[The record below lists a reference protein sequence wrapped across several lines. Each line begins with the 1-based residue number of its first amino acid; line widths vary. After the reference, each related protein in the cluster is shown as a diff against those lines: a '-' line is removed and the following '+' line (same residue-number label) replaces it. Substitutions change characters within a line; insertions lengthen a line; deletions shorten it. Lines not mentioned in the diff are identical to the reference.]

1 MGLFNRLSSRLR
13 KSSAPAVQPAQA
25 AQGQIVPAQP
35 LKSKTLA
42 ELERQIELESR
53 RNRPITVQAVP
64 VRRNGWMGKLLSLS
78 LLVGLPLG
86 ALWLINLPYA
96 PIRRPIAENAP
107 ILLLPSYIQFDN
119 NFKEA
124 IALSEQATQLIDN
137 PTSSVDLDV
146 GQVVVRQ
153 AQERLDALPSTLRD
167 SWHDDWYRWYGWR
180 YSSTYFNDIRSEVG
194 RLQVKVMQEQNAQTA
209 LVKAEQAIAQARQAY
224 QQAQT
229 PTDRRMAIEAWRKA
243 LSDLELIPS
252 QTLAGDAASLKY
264 GEASEQFRETVGIAA
279 ESEKVAVLIDNARQF
294 AWQAA
299 KAAQNPPHTVT
310 EWDQIIRLWQLAIS
324 RLDNIRSDDL
334 AGSAE
339 AEQLLAQ
346 YEANL
351 SEIKV
356 RREAE
361 ADAIRLMREAN
372 HRIEQLTRLNA
383 GSPSDF
389 RRDYQISQLYSIINT
404 LNQISNG
411 TTVYKDSELLLIQA
425 NNRLNQ
431 LSAR

>member
-1 MGLFNRLSSRLR
+1 MGLFNRLYSRLR
-13 KSSAPAVQPAQA
+13 KPSAPSVQPAHA
-25 AQGQIVPAQP
+25 AHGQIVPAQP
-35 LKSKTLA
+35 RQSKTLA
-42 ELERQIELESR
+42 ELERQIELETQR
-53 RNRPITVQAVP
+53 HRPITVQAIP
-64 VRRNGWMGKLLSLS
+64 VRQNGWMGKLLGLS

-86 ALWLINLPYA
+86 ALWLINLPYT
-96 PIRRPIAENAP
+96 PIRRPIAEKAP

-124 IALSEQATQLIDN
+124 IALSEQAMQLIDN

-153 AQERLDALPSTLRD
+153 AQERLDSLPSTLRD

-209 LVKAEQAIAQARQAY
+209 LVKAEQAIAQARQNY
-224 QQAQT
+224 QQAKT
-229 PTDRRMAIEAWRKA
+229 PTDRRMAIEAWRSA

-252 QTLAGDAASLKY
+252 QTLAGEVAFSKHA
-264 GEASEQFRETVGIAA
+264 EASEQFRETVGIAA

-299 KAAQNPPHTVT
+299 KAAQNPPHTVA

-324 RLDNIRSDDL
+324 RLDDIRSDDL
-334 AGSAE
+334 AGFTE

-346 YEANL
+346 YEANI
-351 SEIKV
+351 SEIEV

-361 ADAIRLMREAN
+361 ADAVRLMREAN
-372 HRIEQLTRLNA
+372 YKIEQLSRFNA

-404 LNQISNG
+404 LNQIPNG

-425 NNRLNQ
+425 TNRLNQ